1 MKHSRAYGKRA
12 DLALS
17 LWVKLVRAHG
27 TFARQADRDIER
39 YGLTPP
45 QFAVI
50 DALGHLGKL
59 TLGDLSR
66 KGLVT
71 GGCMTVIV
79 DNLEKEGLVERARS
93 LDDRRVIY
101 VQLTGKGTR
110 LFKSIFPVHVEKI
123 TELASVLSEKEQFQL
138 AALLKKLGLRMLNSE
153 EQH

>member
-17 LWVKLVRAHG
+17 LWVKLARAHG

-45 QFAVI
+45 QFAVL

-79 DNLEKEGLVERARS
+79 DNLEKEDLVERARS

-101 VQLTGKGTR
+101 VQLTGKGAR
-110 LFKSIFPVHVEKI
+110 LFKSVFPAHVERI